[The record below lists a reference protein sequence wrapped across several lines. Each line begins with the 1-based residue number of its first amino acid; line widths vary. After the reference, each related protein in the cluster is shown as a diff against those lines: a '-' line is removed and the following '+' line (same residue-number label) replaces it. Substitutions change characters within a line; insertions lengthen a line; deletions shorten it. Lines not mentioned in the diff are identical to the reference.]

1 MGTGTN
7 IAQDIKAGLKGIRG
21 AGEAVRGS
29 TLEATDELFDNSPN
43 HPATQASKMENRSIA
58 EKGKQDLRG
67 ADAVIGQGHG
77 VAAASSKSSSRTTP
91 QTVRGSAGTA
101 APAAT
106 GRTGDE
112 YVSGSNIGA

>member
-1 MGTGTN
+1 MGTGSN

-29 TLEATDELFDNSPN
+29 TLEATDELFDNDQK
-43 HPATQASKMENRSIA
+43 HTETQASKLQNQTIK
-58 EKGKQDLRG
+58 EKGKQDLKG
-67 ADAVIGQGHG
+67 ADGVIGGHHG
-77 VAAASSKSSSRTTP
+77 VSSGGG

-106 GRTGDE
+106 GRAGEE
-112 YVSGSNIGA
+112 YASGSNIGA

>member
-1 MGTGTN
+1 MTTGSN

-43 HPATQASKMENRSIA
+43 HPATQASKLENRSIA
-58 EKGKQDLRG
+58 EKGKQDLKG
-67 ADAVIGQGHG
+67 ADAHIGQRHG
-77 VAAASSKSSSRTTP
+77 VAGGAGSSP

-106 GRTGDE
+106 GRAGEE
-112 YVSGSNIGA
+112 YTSGSNIGA

>member
-29 TLEATDELFDNSPN
+29 TLEATDELLDNSPN
-43 HPATQASKMENRSIA
+43 HPETQASKLQNQAIK
-58 EKGKQDLRG
+58 EKGKQDLQG
-67 ADAVIGQGHG
+67 ADSVIGQHHG
-77 VAAASSKSSSRTTP
+77 VKQG

-106 GRTGDE
+106 GRAGEE
-112 YVSGSNIGA
+112 YSSGSNIGA